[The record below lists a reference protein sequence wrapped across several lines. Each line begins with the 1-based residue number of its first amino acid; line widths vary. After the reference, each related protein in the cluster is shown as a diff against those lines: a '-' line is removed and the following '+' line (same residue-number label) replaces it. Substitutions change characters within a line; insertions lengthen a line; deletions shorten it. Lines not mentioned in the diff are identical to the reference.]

1 MEEIIMK
8 VKSLGML
15 GVGLMSLFVLASC
28 ANREQD
34 NNTSQTPSTADP
46 GPTTEGYNGAA
57 SFVTDAAKK
66 TEVLGKLE
74 KYAMDTKL
82 SGIPILS
89 NASNTFYNNRVK
101 FPNITVAANDPS
113 KQYVSGYG
121 FGILREGNIDGT
133 LEDFNNIVGLH
144 SGWASYIR
152 DSDSEVP
159 NQINGLNGNDTRVS
173 GIYGNISS
181 AFFGQR
187 LVKDESYTDSAPAYK
202 NQFEWYGVLAKNPD
216 AADINSDEATRN
228 VKPLA
233 VTVDAAGNHS
243 LKENYNGTDLNSTW
257 RLYVRTGEDG
267 LKYSTL
273 SSKNTKYAVD
283 VKIEDYI
290 YAMKVLIN
298 KKTNYYRASSYIAG
312 TNEIKGAAK
321 YYNNTA
327 TTGPKQDT
335 YDKNAITRPD
345 GLFGT
350 TEDFQDVGYQAGFDS
365 AKNSYFIDITFNIP
379 VDQFNAM
386 YQIADSNL
394 QPINPQFFQDLTGV
408 GKDGDI
414 SKGYNPLKYGSIPV
428 NNAETIDNILSL
440 GPYTLEAWDSTSY
453 IAYKKNPDW
462 WETKLSNTY
471 RIDGILTIID
481 GQSESN
487 PFAAQEKFKNKQ
499 VDSANLPGGTDGNT
513 HRPGME
519 AVGKLYPVAASTN
532 WKLSV
537 NASTTDMWDKL
548 FGPNGTVF
556 KGPSAGSN
564 GGWNVKPL
572 MSDPDFLDGVFFAID
587 RQTAADKVGMKPAFE
602 YFSDAYLLNPQE
614 DLKNGTFY
622 NQSEIHKEAV
632 KDYYPET
639 FGFNEEAAKISF
651 GKAIDRLPANPS
663 NPSLEISIKWMT
675 EANRTQF
682 GKIVEDNIANTF
694 NKTAE
699 EKGSPYRLTVNKNA
713 SDSTSTNDDIYK
725 DIAEGK
731 FDFAFASLTGM
742 TYNPLAMMEVMKS
755 DNSSGFTLN
764 WGTDTSV
771 NDGTSLIVDG
781 KSWSFDALWNAAVY
795 GITVKDGQV
804 YLPYIF
810 KKEESGFITNYGTA
824 GGTDLQGLTFKA
836 VFDIDQQLLTD
847 SAMTLDTFSLVL
859 NLPGYGWRGGNIDR
873 GTLEP
878 NSFTADVV
886 SESDENAT
894 REESLFKQGS
904 PAPTFDTTKFT
915 YKIENG
921 KVVVEMDLV
930 KLAWINGL
938 YSGENL
944 TAGALTRNSDGS
956 VKTQLSTGN
965 ITANKYLDR
974 IFDSDAD
981 ATMIASFTVG
991 MKYGENSSVGTLK
1004 QTNFFKPSSL

>member
-1 MEEIIMK
+1 M
-8 VKSLGML
+8 

-28 ANREQD
+28 ASQEQ
-34 NNTSQTPSTADP
+34 NQTSSSTPGST
-46 GPTTEGYNGAA
+46 GPTEQTEGYNGAA

-101 FPNITVAANDPS
+101 FPNISVANNDPS

-133 LEDFNNIVGLH
+133 LQDFNNVIGGH
-144 SGWASYIR
+144 PAWASYIR

-187 LVKDESYTDSAPAYK
+187 LVKDDNYSDASPAYK

-216 AADINSDEATRN
+216 ATDINSDDATRN

-243 LKENYNGTDLNSTW
+243 LNEQYNGTDLNSTW
-257 RLYVRTGEDG
+257 RIYVRTEQDG
-267 LKYSTL
+267 LKYSTN
-273 SSKNTKYAVD
+273 STKNAQYAVG

-321 YYNNTA
+321 YYNNTS

-335 YDKNAITRPD
+335 FDLAQRRAD
-345 GLFGT
+345 GLFNT
-350 TEDFQDVGYQAGFDS
+350 TEDFQDVGYQAGYDD
-365 AKNSYFIDITFNIP
+365 AKKSYFIDITFNIP

-394 QPINPQFFQDLTGV
+394 QPINPKFFQDLTKV
-408 GKDGDI
+408 KADGDA
-414 SKGYNPLKYGSIPV
+414 STYEPLKYGSIPV
-428 NNAETIDNILSL
+428 NTSETIDNILSL
-440 GPYTLEAWDSTSY
+440 GPYTLEAWDSNAY

-462 WETKLSNTY
+462 WEAKLPNTY
-471 RIDGILTIID
+471 RINGILTFID
-481 GQSESN
+481 SSSKTN
-487 PFAAQEKFKNKQ
+487 PFDSQDKFAKQ
-499 VDSANLPGGTDGNT
+499 QIDSANLPGGTDGDSR
-513 HRPGME
+513 RPSME

-537 NASTTDMWDKL
+537 NSSTTEMWNKL
-548 FGPNGTVF
+548 FGPGGSVFNG
-556 KGPSAGSN
+556 PAAGTN

-572 MSDPDFLDGVFFAID
+572 MSDPDFLNGVFYAID
-587 RQTAADKVGMKPAFE
+587 RQTAANRVGMKPAFE

-622 NQSEIHKEAV
+622 NQSQVHKDAV
-632 KDYYPET
+632 SLYSPET
-639 FGFNEEAAKISF
+639 FGYNKELAKQAFKI
-651 GKAIDRLPANPS
+651 AIRRLSPASTSTELP
-663 NPSLEISIKWMT
+663 ISIKWMT
-675 EANRTQF
+675 EANRNQF
-682 GKIVEDNIANTF
+682 GLVIEESIESAF
-694 NKTAE
+694 NEAASE
-699 EKGSPYRLTVNKNA
+699 ESSQYRLNINP
-713 SDSTSTNDDIYK
+713 SNNDSLSQNDDIYK

-771 NDGTSLIVDG
+771 NDGHSLIVDG

-804 YLPYIF
+804 YLPYVY
-810 KKEESGFITNYGTA
+810 KEEESGFITDYGTA
-824 GGTDLQGLTFKA
+824 GGSDLVNLSLKV
-836 VFDIDQQLLTD
+836 VFEMDPELLNQ
-847 SAMTLDTFSLVL
+847 SGMTLDTFSLVI
-859 NLPGYGWRGGNIDR
+859 NLPGFGWNGNIDQ
-873 GTLEP
+873 GSIQP

-886 SESDENAT
+886 PETDENAT
-894 REESLFKQGS
+894 RESTLFKTGS
-904 PAPTFDTTKFT
+904 PNPTYDTTKFT

-921 KVVVEMDLV
+921 KVLVDLDIV
-930 KLAWINGL
+930 KLAWINGKTSS
-938 YSGENL
+938 SGSV
-944 TAGALTRNSDGS
+944 TGALARNSDGS
-956 VKTQLSTGN
+956 VKTQLSKAN
-965 ITANKYLDR
+965 ITSEKYLDR
-974 IFDSDAD
+974 IFNSNSQ

-991 MKYGENSSVGTLK
+991 MKYGQNSSVGTLK
-1004 QTNFFKPSSL
+1004 QTNFFTPKKIN